1 MQRYW
6 EEDGS
11 NNMVGGI
18 TMQLSRGS
26 SWISSL
32 VAIVIVVEWIMLI
45 LNVLVVCVVENI
57 VLRI

>member
-1 MQRYW
+1 
-6 EEDGS
+6 
-11 NNMVGGI
+11 
-18 TMQLSRGS
+18 MQLSRGS